1 MDDTQPDSES
11 EPNGESNLALILK
24 ELRELR
30 KDFGQQLSGIKEDIS
45 KIGKRVEEAE
55 ERINGAEN
63 RIQSSKDVLTELVK
77 LQMQT
82 EAKLTDLEGR
92 SRRENV
98 RIHGVKEGAEEG
110 TASVIAFVEDFL
122 AKSLELPPSIALNI
136 ERAHRALAPKPP
148 NEAPPRSIVFK
159 FSSYTVK
166 EDVLKRAWQKKGFDF
181 QGKRIQLDHDN
192 APEEGTVVYGSVEE
206 ATLDMAKRGIPVTVV
221 KKTTSL
227 LDQISRMTWRS
238 SEKRGNRGTTRT
250 NQGFKER
257 LHAYRRSVLL
267 EKSARITRNARI
279 ITMNGVIENVS
290 TYVRRCPQCHMIY
303 RYQEWQDSLHNFDD
317 HVILSLELCVYLRAS
332 LQNNVSVSK
341 VLNSLEVVRKVTF
354 PARDTILHG
363 YMHFEALTTNDYSYS
378 CVCCGY
384 YPPVVVMD
392 LHKRS
397 VQLACDLKEASENY
411 IGEVNIEEFWDSVH
425 HEMIARGFFQS
436 RAKNSFA
443 ANPSFEHW
451 GPWIGKNTR
460 KSDTVLNT
468 EFKKVSS
475 SKSSP
480 EAELSMVSED
490 RLVDELKK
498 QKVSNVRKLCMA
510 CNLDSK
516 GSRDDLVNRL
526 REEMKTRHGYDKIF
540 QKIWGA
546 SGGWSVILCPHGV
559 VYSLKFNLRAESP
572 RDFTDLLLSWK
583 HLPNA
588 SIYDFARG
596 LATHANLRFPASLPF
611 KPHEGRL
618 AASTHDDITAAQ
630 NNKLKVSL
638 PWITQMLKTPDED
651 GHPLTGSSNH
661 YVLYD
666 EVHEGNTK
674 DPQEVLRRIN
684 VVPELQD
691 DVSCGTHCEDIT
703 KCDKVGPC
711 QASWKL
717 QTHPAQEQL
726 KEEQLQPHPADVSVG
741 KDVEKTMEAPTSKI
755 VQDCKKAAEWVV
767 AHTHLCTR

>member
-1 MDDTQPDSES
+1 M
-11 EPNGESNLALILK
+11 
-24 ELRELR
+24 
-30 KDFGQQLSGIKEDIS
+30 
-45 KIGKRVEEAE
+45 
-55 ERINGAEN
+55 
-63 RIQSSKDVLTELVK
+63 
-77 LQMQT
+77 
-82 EAKLTDLEGR
+82 
-92 SRRENV
+92 
-98 RIHGVKEGAEEG
+98 
-110 TASVIAFVEDFL
+110 
-122 AKSLELPPSIALNI
+122 
-136 ERAHRALAPKPP
+136 
-148 NEAPPRSIVFK
+148 
-159 FSSYTVK
+159 
-166 EDVLKRAWQKKGFDF
+166 
-181 QGKRIQLDHDN
+181 
-192 APEEGTVVYGSVEE
+192 
-206 ATLDMAKRGIPVTVV
+206 
-221 KKTTSL
+221 
-227 LDQISRMTWRS
+227 
-238 SEKRGNRGTTRT
+238 
-250 NQGFKER
+250 
-257 LHAYRRSVLL
+257 
-267 EKSARITRNARI
+267 
-279 ITMNGVIENVS
+279 
-290 TYVRRCPQCHMIY
+290 
-303 RYQEWQDSLHNFDD
+303 
-317 HVILSLELCVYLRAS
+317 
-332 LQNNVSVSK
+332 
-341 VLNSLEVVRKVTF
+341 
-354 PARDTILHG
+354 
-363 YMHFEALTTNDYSYS
+363 
-378 CVCCGY
+378 
-384 YPPVVVMD
+384 
-392 LHKRS
+392 
-397 VQLACDLKEASENY
+397 
-411 IGEVNIEEFWDSVH
+411 GEVNIEEFWDSVH
-425 HEMIARGFFQS
+425 HEMIARGFFQN

-443 ANPSFEHW
+443 VNPSFEHW

-498 QKVSNVRKLCMA
+498 QKVSTVCKLCMA

-596 LATHANLRFPASLPF
+596 LATHANLRIPASLPF

-618 AASTHDDITAAQ
+618 AASTHDNITAAQ

-651 GHPLTGSSNH
+651 GQPLTGSSNH

-666 EVHEGNTK
+666 KFHEGNTK
-674 DPQEVLRRIN
+674 DPQELLRRIN
-684 VVPELQD
+684 LVPELQAWLNSQVAEQLFSSMRKNNYFLNNMAPSTHIFLMRNIIHHRNNNTNATLLEQQLQRGHKSHCLQDVTLDNFGQAVFGHPQTEKVVQFKLSAVGTSVQQQGLHTNKD

-726 KEEQLQPHPADVSVG
+726 VHS
-741 KDVEKTMEAPTSKI
+741 TSL
-755 VQDCKKAAEWVV
+755 EGNM
-767 AHTHLCTR
+767 